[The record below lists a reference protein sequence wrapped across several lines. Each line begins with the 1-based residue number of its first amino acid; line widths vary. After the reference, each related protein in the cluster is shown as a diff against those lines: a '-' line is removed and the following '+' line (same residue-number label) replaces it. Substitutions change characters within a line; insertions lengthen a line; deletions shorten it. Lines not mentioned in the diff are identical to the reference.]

1 MNHALQFKA
10 LKYRIFWFQIL
21 ITLLLTLGV
30 WFYQGSYAS
39 LSVSLGGLIAVV
51 PSFVFASFYPSSA
64 VKRQAQAILK
74 RLYWGETVKLLVTAL
89 LFILVF
95 QWSDL
100 QVIYLF
106 ISFIIMQIVSII
118 VSSCAS

>member
-1 MNHALQFKA
+1 MNHALRFKA
-10 LKYRIFWFQIL
+10 LKYKIFRIQTL
-21 ITLLLTLGV
+21 ITLLLAGGG
-30 WFYQGSYAS
+30 WFYQGWYTS
-39 LSVSLGGLIAVV
+39 LSLSLGGLIAIV

-64 VKRQAQAILK
+64 AKQEAQAILK

-118 VSSCAS
+118 VSSRAS